1 MATNKKT
8 VTKKAS
14 AKKPVVKKKVA
25 TSTTKNTKSEFWN
38 IEFNINTLYW
48 ITIGIAVIST
58 AAWTYNTNQQISDI
72 YDSVDQS
79 STISDQPIIRRPS
92 DVQKIN

>member
-1 MATNKKT
+1 MATKKKT
-8 VTKKAS
+8 VTKKTS
-14 AKKPVVKKKVA
+14 TKKPVAKKRVA
-25 TSTTKNTKSEFWN
+25 ARAKSEFWN

-48 ITIGIAVIST
+48 IVIGIAVIST

-79 STISDQPIIRRPS
+79 SSVSDQPIIRRS
-92 DVQKIN
+92 AEIKRVQ